1 MEANISL
8 RNLSKN
14 YGEVQALKDINLD
27 IQSGELFGLIGPDGA
42 GKTTLFRLLA
52 TLLIPNTGS
61 GSLCNLD
68 LLKDY
73 RKIRTILGYMP
84 GKFSLYQDLSVIE
97 NLNFFATVFNTK
109 LEDNMDLIRDIWV
122 QIEPF
127 KHRLAGKLSGGMK
140 QKLALCCALIHQ
152 PQVLLLDEPTTGVD
166 AVSRSEFWQMLQS
179 LKRKGITVVV
189 ATPYMDEAVQCQRVG
204 LMQEGVLLKVDTPE
218 GIISDFAKDLYSIK
232 GSDIYQL
239 LQDLRVYPNVY
250 SVFPFGQSVHY
261 TDSRE
266 HLQMEE
272 IKQYL
277 VDKGH
282 AKIEISKI
290 KPGIE
295 DCFMA
300 LSSQNKLES

>member
-1 MEANISL
+1 
-8 RNLSKN
+8 
-14 YGEVQALKDINLD
+14 
-27 IQSGELFGLIGPDGA
+27 
-42 GKTTLFRLLA
+42 
-52 TLLIPNTGS
+52 
-61 GSLCNLD
+61 
-68 LLKDY
+68 
-73 RKIRTILGYMP
+73 
-84 GKFSLYQDLSVIE
+84 
-97 NLNFFATVFNTK
+97 
-109 LEDNMDLIRDIWV
+109 
-122 QIEPF
+122 
-127 KHRLAGKLSGGMK
+127 
-140 QKLALCCALIHQ
+140 LIHQ

-261 TDSRE
+261 TDLRE

-282 AKIEISKI
+282 TKIEISKI